1 MKWFTIVIIT
11 IAILGVFIISFQF
24 TGIFRDETPSPIH
37 LKILAINDFHGH
49 LFSGQDLHN
58 HTAGGAPFLAS
69 FLKKVMNSSG
79 YDTVIL
85 ALTGDTVGASP
96 RYSALLRDEPAVLFF
111 NTFADENCMGRNEK
125 KHDSCNVIAIP
136 GNHEFNNGLDELFRK
151 VNGGNGSS
159 DIPHIVDPYPG
170 MAADV
175 ICANI
180 VWKANETPIFPPYTI
195 RYIEGVPVAFIGA
208 VTIETPILE
217 LPMNVDMVTFL
228 NESEGINRYI
238 PSLQEQGV
246 HAFVVLLHEGGNQ
259 KSYEGP
265 TRLDCNV
272 TGPIVNITAQL
283 DPDVDVVLAAHSHDF
298 INAYLPNAG
307 QKDVLVVQAYSYGT
321 AYADVNVSIDQ
332 RSGDIISK
340 TAVIVPVYGDQS
352 GLEPDSDVQ
361 RLLDN
366 TREAVNRIESEVI
379 STEVSEI
386 SRMQNEEGESLLG
399 NLVADSQ
406 RDAMGTDIAL
416 VTSGELPGSL
426 HGDIPTGTITWID
439 LERVLPPD
447 ASMAKEY
454 GGWYSRPRVAVR
466 ELNGSQIKDI
476 LERQLVEPKPEE
488 NLSVSGLEYRY
499 DLTRP
504 VGDRI
509 TGIWVHGS
517 PIVSDVLYSVAM
529 NYYMAYG
536 MGEFTPGWDCGV
548 KVTIGP
554 ADIDALESY
563 IRKLSVPVNLTGDG
577 RVNRGECRDGKTQ

>member
-11 IAILGVFIISFQF
+11 IAILGVFIISSQF

-69 FLKKVMNSSG
+69 SLKKVMNSSG

-96 RYSALLRDEPAVLFF
+96 RYSALLRDEPTVLFF
-111 NTFADENCMGRNEK
+111 NTFADENCMGREEK
-125 KHDSCNVIAIP
+125 KHDYCNVISIP
-136 GNHEFNNGLDELFRK
+136 GNHEFNNGLNELFRK
-151 VNGGNGSS
+151 VKGGNGSS

-180 VWKANETPIFPPYTI
+180 VWKVNETPIFPPFTI

-228 NESEGINRYI
+228 NESEGINKYI

-246 HAFVVLLHEGGNQ
+246 HTFVVLLHEGGNQ

-265 TRLDCNV
+265 TRPDCNV

-321 AYADVNVSIDQ
+321 AYADVNVSID
-332 RSGDIISK
+332 RRTGDIISK
-340 TAVIVPVYGDQS
+340 TAVIVPVYGDQL

-366 TREAVNRIESEVI
+366 TREAVNRVESEVI
-379 STEVSEI
+379 STSITKI
-386 SRMQNEEGESLLG
+386 SRIQNEEGESLLG

-406 RDAMGTDIAL
+406 RDAMNTDIAL

-426 HGDIPTGTITWID
+426 HADIPAGTITWID

-447 ASMAKEY
+447 VSMGKEY

-466 ELNGSQIKDI
+466 ELTGSQIKDI

-536 MGEFTPGWDCGV
+536 MGEFTPGWDWGV

-554 ADIDALESY
+554 ADIDALEFY

-577 RVNRGECRDGKTQ
+577 RVIRGECRDGKTQ